1 MINLD
6 LLDSHG
12 LLNVLEEDWVNIKFD
27 ETQGTP
33 VVLGATF
40 NNILRSLFLLHS
52 QSHSAMR
59 DILGGVD
66 CWEAIE
72 ESLMCT
78 MMTYASV
85 REVTQRVYFLVLMYL
100 DDPSLFDITYG
111 ALRLLYLWAA
121 YYSIFITDIQLTEL
135 MVAVE
140 EIYMSKITKSYCKC
154 NTLTVELRTLLQELT
169 AARSSAVFSATS
181 RLTTTSAGLVSATG
195 PISPFVA
202 QLNGAWY
209 SDKLKA
215 NVESECESNPDLDFH
230 VGTGGGSDGGSQ
242 QADMDTT
249 AAAAATKAK
258 LQRKDTMV
266 TKPKYEM
273 FGMDGLNFDSDSDE
287 SSVAPPPVP
296 TSNGNGANVS
306 LKHTFQLPPARIMK
320 GFNLLQDHRHFTIW
334 TFDLVEVARQ
344 WTLIDQSLFRAITL
358 PCFLY
363 CTWSEP
369 RHSTKSAPAVRKFI
383 DRFNAES
390 IWATNTVLSLESPGK
405 RAERYQMLVELAEE
419 LLALNNYSGLTAIV
433 SSLQQSSI
441 SRLKQTLALVK
452 DDYKERLK
460 TLATLMSG
468 LKNYKNYREHL
479 SARLASMPEF
489 SVKGNGHRYVWWS
502 VFCVCLIHVALFRGS
517 IP

>member
-27 ETQGTP
+27 KTQGP
-33 VVLGATF
+33 PIVLGATF

-52 QSHSAMR
+52 QSPSSMR

-66 CWEAIE
+66 CWENVE

-78 MMTYASV
+78 IMTYATV

-121 YYSIFITDIQLTEL
+121 YYSIFITDLQLTEL

-140 EIYMSKITKSYCKC
+140 EIYASRITKSYCKC
-154 NTLTVELRTLLQELT
+154 NTLTVELRTLLHELT
-169 AARSSAVFSATS
+169 AARSSAVFSATP
-181 RLTTTSAGLVSATG
+181 RLSTTFNAPGTAHGPVLVSSTG
-195 PISPFVA
+195 PIPPFVA
-202 QLNGAWY
+202 QLEGTWFSENL
-209 SDKLKA
+209 KL
-215 NVESECESNPDLDFH
+215 NMDMEVESNPELDFH
-230 VGTGGGSDGGSQ
+230 RGAGGGSDTGT
-242 QADMDTT
+242 D
-249 AAAAATKAK
+249 AAPLPVKH
-258 LQRKDTMV
+258 LQRKDTVV
-266 TKPKYEM
+266 TKPKFEM
-273 FGMDGLNFDSDSDE
+273 FGMDGLNLDSDSDE

-296 TSNGNGANVS
+296 TSGDSGADQS
-306 LKHTFQLPPARIMK
+306 AKPTFQLPPARIMK

-334 TFDLVEVARQ
+334 TFDLTEIARQ

-358 PCFLY
+358 PCFLS

-390 IWATNTVLSLESPGK
+390 IWATNTVLSLETPAK
-405 RAERYQMLVELAEE
+405 RAERYQLLIELAEE
-419 LLALNNYSGLTAIV
+419 LLALNNYSGVTAIV
-433 SSLQQSSI
+433 SSLQQSAV
-441 SRLKQTLALVK
+441 SRLRQTVALVHQDFK
-452 DDYKERLK
+452 DRLK
-460 TLATLMSG
+460 TLAVSSS
-468 LKNYKNYREHL
+468 R
-479 SARLASMPEF
+479 S
-489 SVKGNGHRYVWWS
+489 
-502 VFCVCLIHVALFRGS
+502 LIY
-517 IP
+517 